1 MGVEDQREE
10 GRLSGDVKVLVRLEE
25 IVRDHEHRRVRRDR
39 EQRERGRHADRPR
52 DRRGDGR
59 LHGREGDEEGGR
71 RVAVVHLRRVRIL
84 LQSVEEGGR
93 LADRGV
99 RRRRRLR
106 GDEARL
112 HREPPRQLLHRVEGR
127 VEPIGSLL
135 PPQRRAAV
143 RDRFQRRE
151 RRLVRAVTTA
161 DEAGG
166 AAVEGERGGGDARD
180 QQLVVVGDG
189 GGAGG

>member
-1 MGVEDQREE
+1 MRVEDQREE

-25 IVRDHEHRRVRRDR
+25 IVRDHKHRRVRCDR
-39 EQRERGRHADRPR
+39 EQRERGRHADRPS

-71 RVAVVHLRRVRIL
+71 RVAVVHLRRVRVL

-99 RRRRRLR
+99 RRRRFRR
-106 GDEARL
+106 DHARL
-112 HREPPRQLLHRVEGR
+112 HRQTPRERLHCVEGR

-143 RDRFQRRE
+143 GERFQRRE
-151 RRLVRAVTTA
+151 RWLVRAVTTA

-166 AAVEGERGGGDARD
+166 AAVEGEGGGGDARD
-180 QQLVVVGDG
+180 QQLVVARDG